1 MLGRVS
7 SALFLLTTSV
17 LAFVPACSD
26 DGGSTPDLVVVDR
39 PAGCNPLGATDAC
52 MYPFPSFWQ
61 ERDDDASPTGRRLAI
76 PADLLPVGGPPL
88 DAAPY
93 NQADGWSPVMPIL
106 MHLGTGID
114 TSGLAG
120 IDSVERSVDPSAKI
134 VLLDLETGKRVAH
147 FVENDANE
155 KDGFEGRYAFI
166 VRPVEP
172 MEMGHRHAVIVRR
185 GVVETGGSELE
196 PTDAFVALRDDTIT
210 SNDDVEA
217 VRPHMVTLLSRL
229 EQLGFPRGDLVT
241 AWDFQVASKTWLL
254 GSVLSMRETALD
266 VAAQGGLGYTID
278 DIQEDPSDDMSKIV
292 FGTFEV
298 PTYLDEQDAFTYD
311 DAHHPVRQPGDRSYP
326 FTMLIPKLAET
337 STSPLPLVVLGH
349 GIFGNGRDF
358 LTGGDG
364 QDIQR
369 LSQQFGAV
377 VIATDWIGLSSN
389 DIQRIAGEVAP
400 DLNRITLITDQLQQS
415 LVNAITL
422 TKLAKGK
429 LADDPALLEAAPRLV
444 DPTRIYYW
452 GASLGGIQGSSFI
465 SLSNDI
471 ARAAFGVPGSAWST
485 MLTRSIVFPPVKA
498 FIELDYPDPLD
509 LMLLMTVAQLRFDF
523 SDPANVS
530 RLMFKEPLPDAPPNR
545 TVILQEAIGD
555 SQVPN
560 LATDILVRAMGVKTL
575 EPSFYSPFGVESVS
589 APTTES
595 CVTQIRLPGYD
606 MPLPPTTDT
615 PPEAENGVHHAMNF
629 EPSVHQQIA
638 ALLLTGNV
646 IQPCDGTCD
655 PD

>member
-1 MLGRVS
+1 MQCRVP
-7 SALFLLTTSV
+7 SALFLLATSIFA
-17 LAFVPACSD
+17 LVPACND
-26 DGGSTPDLVVVDR
+26 DGGTTPDLVAIDR
-39 PAGCNPLGATDAC
+39 PAGCNPLGSTDAC
-52 MYPFPSFWQ
+52 MFPFPSFWL
-61 ERDDDASPTGRRLAI
+61 ERDDATTPTGRRLAI
-76 PADLLPVGGPPL
+76 PEGLLPVGGPPL
-88 DAAPY
+88 DADPY
-93 NQADGWSPVMPIL
+93 NQADGWSPVMPLL
-106 MHLGTGID
+106 MHLGADVD
-114 TSGLAG
+114 TTDLAG
-120 IDSVERSVDPSAKI
+120 IDTIERSVDPDAKI

-147 FVENDANE
+147 FVENDANH

-185 GVVETGGSELE
+185 GVKEVGGGELE
-196 PTDAFVALRDDTIT
+196 PTDAFVALRDRTQT
-210 SNDDVEA
+210 SNDDVEG
-217 VRPHMVTLLSRL
+217 VRPHMISLLARL
-229 EQLGFPRGDLVT
+229 ELLGFPREDLVT
-241 AWDFQVASKTWLL
+241 AYDFQVASKTWLL

-266 VAAQGGLGYTID
+266 VAANGGLGYAIEE
-278 DIQEDPSDDMSKIV
+278 IQEDPNENISKIV
-292 FGTFEV
+292 LGTFEV
-298 PTYLDEQDAFTYD
+298 PTYLDDSDSFIYD
-311 DAHHPVRQPGDRSYP
+311 DDHHPVRQPENRSYP
-326 FTMLIPKLAET
+326 FTILIPKLAET

-400 DLNRITLITDQLQQS
+400 DLNRITIITDQLQQA

-429 LADDPALLEAAPRLV
+429 LADDPALIEAAPRLV
-444 DPTRIYYW
+444 DPTRVYYW

-509 LMLLMTVAQLRFDF
+509 LMLLMTIAQLRFDF

-560 LATDILVRAMGVKTL
+560 LATDILVRAMGVKNL
-575 EPSFYSPFGVESVS
+575 EPSFYTPFGVEPVT
-589 APTTES
+589 APTNES

-629 EPSVHQQIA
+629 EPTVHQQIA
-638 ALLLTGNV
+638 ALLLSGTIV
-646 IQPCDGTCD
+646 QPCDGTCD